1 MKNFILQ
8 DENAVYFEC
17 GYSCDNVI
25 YLSISDDNYFITDAR
40 YEIEA
45 KLFTKNCE
53 VVISNDLLKATRKII
68 KKSKIKKLTLDPN
81 DFKLSTYTGLK
92 NYLDIKFIKKPN
104 FSKQKR
110 IIKTDDEIKLIK
122 KAMSLGRDGF
132 KDLAKYIKTD
142 GLGKSEKYLFF
153 KAKEFMSNMG
163 ELDLSFDPIIAINEN
178 SAKPHALP
186 TSKVLNKNDLLLVD
200 AGVKYKRYCSDRTC
214 TSFINSNINF
224 KREQKF
230 KSKLEQKVYDTVLKA
245 QQTAISKARVGMKA
259 SQIDKLARD
268 VIEKSGFGKYF
279 VHSTGHGVGLDIHE
293 YPNIN
298 NRNDVI
304 LENNMVFTVEPGIY
318 LSDKFTKETKGFGVR
333 IEDTVVMKKGKAEI
347 L

>member
-1 MKNFILQ
+1 MKNYILQ

-25 YLSISDDNYFITDAR
+25 YISIGGDNYFITDAR

-45 KLFTKNCE
+45 KLMAKNCE
-53 VVISNDLLKATRKII
+53 IIITNDLIKESQKILQQN
-68 KKSKIKKLTLDPN
+68 KVKKLSFDPSDFTL
-81 DFKLSTYTGLK
+81 FTYEKLKNGLK
-92 NYLDIKFIKKPN
+92 TDFIQEPN
-104 FSKQKR
+104 FSKLKR
-110 IIKTDDEIKLIK
+110 IIKTDKEIKLIK
-122 KAMSLGRDGF
+122 KAMKLGRKGF
-132 KDLAKYIKTD
+132 KRFSNYLQNE
-142 GLGKSEKYLFF
+142 GLEKNEKYLFF

-163 ELDLSFDPIIAINEN
+163 ELDLSFDPIVAINEN

-186 TSKVLNKNDLLLVD
+186 TDEIFQKDDFLLVD
-200 AGVKYKRYCSDRTC
+200 AGVKYERYCSDRTC
-214 TSFINSNINF
+214 CSSLHSDMTF

-230 KSKLEQKVYDTVLKA
+230 KTKLEQKIYDIVLKS

-259 SQIDKLARD
+259 SQIDKFARD
-268 VIEKSGFGKYF
+268 VIDKAGYGKYF

-298 NRNDVI
+298 SRNDVI

-318 LSDKFTKETKGFGVR
+318 LNEKFGVR